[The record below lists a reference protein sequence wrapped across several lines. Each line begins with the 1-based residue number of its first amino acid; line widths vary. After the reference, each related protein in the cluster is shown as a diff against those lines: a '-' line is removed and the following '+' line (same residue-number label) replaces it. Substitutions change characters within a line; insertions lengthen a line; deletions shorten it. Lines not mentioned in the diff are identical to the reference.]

1 MGEQA
6 GGVSGVRASSACESS
21 NRRTESQWTRTRS
34 WHWITP
40 GSGFLETVI
49 RLRSTQERRRSDELD
64 AATREER
71 EAFTRTVEL
80 VRQRWSTAR
89 IYRVLG
95 VFNDYRV
102 QYQVRA

>member
-1 MGEQA
+1 VDKNTKLALDHAWQWFPGDCHPA
-6 GGVSGVRASSACESS
+6 PVHSGTA
-21 NRRTESQWTRTRS
+21 
-34 WHWITP
+34 
-40 GSGFLETVI
+40 
-49 RLRSTQERRRSDELD
+49 RSDELD